1 MDKPNFYRAKLK
13 AYETLIK
20 QKFFS
25 FPIEPRKLKLDSY
38 NIIVISLQEYSRITG
53 ISIEQLTLNGSFN
66 DGYTYFKN
74 NTAYIFYN
82 DDIETEGRK
91 LWTISHEIGHIVLE
105 HTTQCEKNEQE
116 ANFFASQILAPQCV
130 LKQLIKNG
138 AKVTSDY
145 LSSKFKISKEASD
158 NCISTLSK
166 VIDNEHII
174 TEYDDIIVNLFKP
187 YISSDY
193 SLDSYFDELEDRR
206 KNFY

>member
-20 QKFFS
+20 QKSFS

-38 NIIVISLQEYSRITG
+38 NIVVISLQEYSRITG

-91 LWTISHEIGHIVLE
+91 L
-105 HTTQCEKNEQE
+105 
-116 ANFFASQILAPQCV
+116 
-130 LKQLIKNG
+130 
-138 AKVTSDY
+138 
-145 LSSKFKISKEASD
+145 
-158 NCISTLSK
+158 
-166 VIDNEHII
+166 
-174 TEYDDIIVNLFKP
+174 
-187 YISSDY
+187 
-193 SLDSYFDELEDRR
+193 
-206 KNFY
+206 

>member
-1 MDKPNFYRAKLK
+1 M
-13 AYETLIK
+13 
-20 QKFFS
+20 
-25 FPIEPRKLKLDSY
+25 
-38 NIIVISLQEYSRITG
+38 
-53 ISIEQLTLNGSFN
+53 
-66 DGYTYFKN
+66 
-74 NTAYIFYN
+74 
-82 DDIETEGRK
+82 
-91 LWTISHEIGHIVLE
+91 
-105 HTTQCEKNEQE
+105 
-116 ANFFASQILAPQCV
+116 